1 MNLSR
6 SPAQERPRASLE
18 GTLCPKSSAGRFIQ
32 TGAKGYLEAQFVW
45 PEGYSVSSEMLLW
58 GWFEIKMYA

>member
-1 MNLSR
+1 M
-6 SPAQERPRASLE
+6 E